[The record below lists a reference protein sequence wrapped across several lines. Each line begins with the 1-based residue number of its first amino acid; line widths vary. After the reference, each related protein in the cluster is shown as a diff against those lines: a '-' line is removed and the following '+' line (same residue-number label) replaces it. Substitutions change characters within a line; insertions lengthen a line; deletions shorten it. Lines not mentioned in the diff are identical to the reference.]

1 MTGEIL
7 ALCSAFFYGVAGVTI
22 SQSKLSARGDN
33 GVFLSVVV
41 TFVMTFVLSLI
52 LGGPSLSHL
61 TTWNGAGSLALFA
74 MAGFFSTVLGRV
86 TMYRATERIGSVKAA
101 LFRRLIPVFAV
112 PSGLL
117 FLGEWPEQQVFV
129 GGTIIL
135 LGVVSYQLLSSRG
148 SRSGFTAGEVIG
160 IASAIFYAVAY
171 SLRRMG
177 LEHIADPLFG
187 TLVGALVGL
196 VWFLIVAAVSDTPS
210 SAFQRLI
217 CDHGRWHWATALS
230 LGLGQILQFAALSK
244 ASVSVV
250 AVLGALDLFFSA
262 AIIALFCKG
271 EHLNG
276 RLLGLAGG
284 LALLGSAVLFS

>member
-22 SQSKLSARGDN
+22 SRSKRNARGDN
-33 GVFLSVVV
+33 GVFLSIVV
-41 TFVMTFVLSLI
+41 TFAMTFVLSLVW
-52 LGGPSLSHL
+52 GGPSLSQL
-61 TTWNGAGSLALFA
+61 TTWNGAVSLALFA

-112 PSGLL
+112 PSGLV
-117 FLGEWPEQQVFV
+117 FLGERPEHQVLV
-129 GGTIIL
+129 GGSIIL
-135 LGVVSYQLLSSRG
+135 LGVVGYQLLSPRG
-148 SRSGFTAGEVIG
+148 PRSGFSVGEVIG
-160 IASAIFYAVAY
+160 IASAVFYAVAY

-177 LEHIADPLFG
+177 LEYIADPLFG

-196 VWFLIVAAVSDTPS
+196 VWFLIAAAVSDTRT
-210 SAFQRLI
+210 SAFQRLV
-217 CDHGRWHWATALS
+217 CDHGRLHWATALS
-230 LGLGQILQFAALSK
+230 LGLGQILQFAALGK